1 MITAPFVR
9 TTKFPSPRFQ
19 DLQTTLQTI
28 VYLKGGKNLR
38 TAMPIETAADLV
50 QILANTAQR
59 RGLDAH
65 ALTKRT
71 GISEE
76 RLKLEIALIMDALG
90 LDLGSL

>member
-1 MITAPFVR
+1 
-9 TTKFPSPRFQ
+9 
-19 DLQTTLQTI
+19 
-28 VYLKGGKNLR
+28 
-38 TAMPIETAADLV
+38 MPIETAADLV